1 MFSCFILSVRLIFA
15 EELSDK
21 TNRGR
26 LWNIYLGAK
35 WSTKDCLTRA
45 EKTRIRHIRKQL
57 AIIKRDHHL
66 THEIINSTA
75 NIPSARQPNSSRL
88 TTQATTT
95 TTTTSNFQ
103 HDSSLIRQNL
113 NRWKELTILSK
124 PDEQIHW
131 TSRKSLKRNRKRL
144 FSTLFLFK
152 RSNTTDSPRN
162 NPQTKSNSFSNQSS
176 KIQRARTDIDLS
188 TLTSTTIAERQN
200 PYLSYFHLPSDLSL
214 LDTLNF
220 Q

>member
-1 MFSCFILSVRLIFA
+1 MFAFS

-21 TNRGR
+21 KNRGR

-57 AIIKRDHHL
+57 AIIKRDHHF
-66 THEIINSTA
+66 THEIINSTV
-75 NIPSARQPNSSRL
+75 NIPAKCQPNSSRL
-88 TTQATTT
+88 TIQA
-95 TTTTSNFQ
+95 TTTSNFQ
-103 HDSSLIRQNL
+103 DDSSLSRQNF
-113 NRWKELTILSK
+113 NRWNELTILSK

-131 TSRKSLKRNRKRL
+131 TNRKSLKRNRKRL
-144 FSTLFLFK
+144 FSTFFLSK
-152 RSNTTDSPRN
+152 RSNTTNSPRN
-162 NPQTKSNSFSNQSS
+162 NPQTKSSSFSNQSS
-176 KIQRARTDIDLS
+176 RIQRGRTETDLS

-200 PYLSYFHLPSDLSL
+200 PYLSYFHLSSDLAL